1 MAAAQIHLVDNLY
14 VTREIDIDDTNLH
27 FVLQNVVLTNR
38 KIKFFVGEAT
48 HNFRRNVDQF
58 MIGDANSIE
67 IGDNSAWIDKV
78 DDDVYEFRTSTRD
91 NVTTT
96 FELTRNEAFAVVREM
111 QNAFAGVTRR

>member
-14 VTREIDIDDTNLH
+14 VTREMDIDDTNLH
-27 FVLQNVVLTNR
+27 FVLR
-38 KIKFFVGEAT
+38 DHKIKFFVGEAT
-48 HNFRRNVDQF
+48 HKFRRNVDQF

-67 IGDNSAWIDKV
+67 VGDNSAWIDKV